1 MASGMI
7 IGAAS
12 IVAIAVLTSSTS
24 IKSLSHQTGSTSPV
38 GSTSLTP
45 LESAVWQ
52 VETGQCPGPDCPL
65 GDGGNALGPLQIWRI
80 AWTDVQKPGESYAD
94 CKDLNYSVEIF
105 RRYTARYATAKR
117 LGHEPTQ
124 EDLARIWNGGPNGFK
139 KTSTESYWSKVNK
152 EMTQND

>member
-1 MASGMI
+1 MKNTMI
-7 IGAAS
+7 TVAATT
-12 IVAIAVLTSSTS
+12 VTIALLVSSMG
-24 IKSLSHQTGSTSPV
+24 IESLSHQTGSTSPV

-80 AWTDVQKPGESYAD
+80 AWTDVQRPGESYED
-94 CKDLNYSVEIF
+94 CKDLDYSVEIF

-117 LGHEPTQ
+117 LGHEPTN

-139 KTSTESYWSKVNK
+139 KTSTKIYWSKVNK

>member
-1 MASGMI
+1 MANNGMI

-12 IVAIAVLTSSTS
+12 IIAIGVLTSSTGIES
-24 IKSLSHQTGSTSPV
+24 FSTSIA
-38 GSTSLTP
+38 LTP

-52 VETGQCPGPDCPL
+52 VETGKCPSDCPL

-80 AWTDVQKPGESYAD
+80 AWTDVQQPGESYED
-94 CKDLNYSVEIF
+94 CKDLDYSVTVF
-105 RRYTARYATAKR
+105 RRYTSRYATLKR
-117 LGHEPTQ
+117 LGHKPTQ

>member
-1 MASGMI
+1 MI
-7 IGAAS
+7 TIAA
-12 IVAIAVLTSSTS
+12 AITAIFLCTYSAAE

-65 GDGGNALGPLQIWRI
+65 GDDGNALGPLQIWRI

-94 CKDLNYSVEIF
+94 CKDLDYSVEIF

-152 EMTQND
+152 EMTQK

>member
-1 MASGMI
+1 MVNGMI

-12 IVAIAVLTSSTS
+12 IVAIAVLTSSTG

-80 AWTDVQKPGESYAD
+80 AWTDVQKPGESYED
-94 CKDLNYSVEIF
+94 CKDLDYSVEIF

-117 LGHEPTQ
+117 LGHEPTN

-139 KTSTESYWSKVNK
+139 KTSTKIYWSKVNK